1 MKPRGFPK
9 AGPGCRGP
17 VQNILYVYAVFVFC
31 LFVRTY
37 SVFFPRGD
45 IIVWAQSRRAFSRR
59 GLRSWSRP
67 SRRGL
72 RSLSRL
78 GDYARSLRMHEL
90 LHELLH
96 DDLRAD
102 SNIAR
107 IIARII
113 A

>member
-17 VQNILYVYAVFVFC
+17 EQYILYVYAVFVFC

-45 IIVWAQSRRAFSRR
+45 MIVWAQSRRAFSWR
-59 GLRSWSRP
+59 GF
-67 SRRGL
+67 

-78 GDYARSLRMHEL
+78 GNFARTLQLHEL

>member
-17 VQNILYVYAVFVFC
+17 VQNNLYVYAVFVFC

-37 SVFFPRGD
+37 SVFFPRGG

-59 GLRSWSRP
+59 GFRSLS
-67 SRRGL
+67 SRRGF
-72 RSLSRL
+72 RSSSRL
-78 GDYARSLRMHEL
+78 GDFGRTLLTHEL

-96 DDLRAD
+96 DDLRGL
-102 SNIAR
+102 
-107 IIARII
+107 
-113 A
+113 

>member
-17 VQNILYVYAVFVFC
+17 VQNNLYVYAVFVFC

-45 IIVWAQSRRAFSRR
+45 MIVWAQSRRAFSWRDF
-59 GLRSWSRP
+59 
-67 SRRGL
+67 

-78 GDYARSLRMHEL
+78 GNFARTLQLHEL

-96 DDLRAD
+96 DELRGPYDCTNYCTNYCMTICAD
-102 SNIAR
+102 PTIA
-107 IIARII
+107 
-113 A
+113 